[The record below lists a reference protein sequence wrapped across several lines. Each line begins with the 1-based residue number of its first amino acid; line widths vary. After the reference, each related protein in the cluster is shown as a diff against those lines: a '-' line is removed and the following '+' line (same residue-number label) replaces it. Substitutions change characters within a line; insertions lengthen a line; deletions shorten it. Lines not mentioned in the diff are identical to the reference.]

1 MSPFSRFS
9 GRLALVAIVVLGV
22 AACSS
27 FQKSKKPAP
36 APAREKASS
45 DIGPPPN
52 VSACRAYADQM
63 AGRQLEQ
70 DYDSIQ
76 GNFQGGSS
84 PVFRDF
90 ARMDAERY
98 YRQLYES
105 CLSQHRQPAQ
115 EAPAR

>member
-1 MSPFSRFS
+1 MRRFP
-9 GRLALVAIVVLGV
+9 GRLALVAVLLIGV

-27 FQKSKKPAP
+27 FQKSSKSAP

-105 CLSQHRQPAQ
+105 CLSQHRQVAPAAPD
-115 EAPAR
+115 APAR